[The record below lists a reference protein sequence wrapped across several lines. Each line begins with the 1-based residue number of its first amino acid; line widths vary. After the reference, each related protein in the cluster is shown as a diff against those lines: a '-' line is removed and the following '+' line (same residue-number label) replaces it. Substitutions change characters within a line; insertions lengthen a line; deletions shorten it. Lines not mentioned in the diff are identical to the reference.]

1 MAEKKKD
8 TKQNCEA
15 PETVTDEQTETA
27 TKESNQ
33 AEQAVSEMVQL
44 TADEFNQVKAHIEEL
59 QIAHDA
65 AAAANQRSQADF
77 ANFKRRN
84 ATIAADSFLEGKI
97 GVISRLLPVLDD
109 FDRALECAC
118 ADAAYSDGIKLV
130 QRRLFDELTKLG
142 LKEIPT
148 DGKFDPNFHEAVMQE
163 PSDMERGSILLVL
176 RKGYTVDNRIIRH
189 SMVKVAQ

>member
-15 PETVTDEQTETA
+15 PETVTDEQTETE

-33 AEQAVSEMVQL
+33 AEQAVSEMIQL

-65 AAAANQRSQADF
+65 AVAANQRSQADF